1 MPAPWRRRRPAARS
15 ILLLL
20 LLAAPSACATA
31 GRDSSRAATVTLRE
45 SRASAVRRTLDA
57 FREQG
62 YRVKET
68 LTSGSE
74 IVSEPFDHDRHTEA
88 VFRATIT
95 EGEREARIRLT
106 GTYRE
111 KSLGG
116 LVKSSEREVR
126 RATEG
131 VEGALWA
138 RLQNLALA
146 IRSAP

>member
-1 MPAPWRRRRPAARS
+1 MPATWRRRPATRAA
-15 ILLLL
+15 LLLL

-31 GRDSSRAATVTLRE
+31 GRGDSSRAATVTLRE
-45 SRASAVRRTLDA
+45 SRASAVRRTLNA

-62 YRVKET
+62 YQVKET

-74 IVSEPFDHDRHTEA
+74 IVSEPFEHDRGTEG
-88 VFRATIT
+88 VFRASIT
-95 EGEREARIRLT
+95 EGDGEARIRLT

-116 LVKSSEREVR
+116 LVKSREREVR

-146 IRSAP
+146 IRSP